1 MNAGRGILLLLASLS
16 FPAFGNDFSIDD
28 IRAAVAEI
36 RAVRDARGM
45 AAAQEAILACYA
57 KKAAY
62 ETCIAQDFIVSNVAA
77 REARDP
83 MGVLDEMAERIT
95 QAMQRSAVPLAE
107 AKEYILLVK
116 QHGFAAY
123 LQ

>member
-1 MNAGRGILLLLASLS
+1 MNAGKPILLLSLLFS
-16 FPAFGNDFSIDD
+16 SPAWCDERVDS
-28 IRAAVAEI
+28 IRAAAAEI
-36 RAVRDARGM
+36 RAVRDAQGM
-45 AAAQEAILACYA
+45 AAAHEAVLACYA

-83 MGVLDEMAERIT
+83 MGVLEEMAERIT
-95 QAMQRSAVPLAE
+95 QAMQRSAVPLAD
-107 AKEYILLVK
+107 AKQYILLVK